1 MIRLLIADDH
11 NLFRE
16 GILLQLEKEE
26 DLVVVGE
33 AEDGLSL
40 IAKFNEVKPDLIVS
54 DISMPRKNG
63 PDAIRNII
71 KKHENVRVLFLS
83 QYTGDDYIYS
93 VLEAGGHGLISKNVM
108 RQELLHAIRTI
119 AKGEK
124 YFVGK
129 SEEELDVIRKRYNF
143 IRKRERREN
152 VDILT
157 TKEKEILL
165 LLSKNLSSRE
175 IAETLKVSVRTVDSH
190 RKNVISKLQLKS
202 LPGLISFAKDFA
214 KEIEN

>member
-1 MIRLLIADDH
+1 
-11 NLFRE
+11 
-16 GILLQLEKEE
+16 
-26 DLVVVGE
+26 
-33 AEDGLSL
+33 
-40 IAKFNEVKPDLIVS
+40 
-54 DISMPRKNG
+54 
-63 PDAIRNII
+63 
-71 KKHENVRVLFLS
+71 
-83 QYTGDDYIYS
+83 
-93 VLEAGGHGLISKNVM
+93 M

-129 SEEELDVIRKRYNF
+129 SEEELDVIRKRYNI